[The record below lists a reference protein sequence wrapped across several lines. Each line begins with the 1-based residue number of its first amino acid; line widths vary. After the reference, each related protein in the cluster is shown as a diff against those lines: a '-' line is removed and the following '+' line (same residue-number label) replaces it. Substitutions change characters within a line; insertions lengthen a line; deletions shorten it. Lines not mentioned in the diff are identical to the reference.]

1 MSTQGLQ
8 ILCVDDEPNIL
19 RALTRFLKMSGFEVS
34 TAGSGQEALI
44 LFQTRHFDAVISDMG
59 MPGMS
64 GAELLSEVR
73 RHWPKTSRFLLTGFS
88 DLAAQDPTLDDA
100 QLWGF
105 IHKPWDNEALLA
117 CLHAALS
124 VRD

>member
-73 RHWPKTSRFLLTGFS
+73 RH
-88 DLAAQDPTLDDA
+88 
-100 QLWGF
+100 
-105 IHKPWDNEALLA
+105 
-117 CLHAALS
+117 
-124 VRD
+124 